1 MLGLGLSLT
10 KAPLY
15 GGTIGSGLADS
26 SVDAAATALIA
37 RMSPA
42 PDTTRQGHINTL
54 IVALKAA
61 GVWDKTDI
69 LYVLAAHDAQAA
81 GLNWKA
87 ATFELTLTNAPT
99 FTTDRGYAGDGST
112 SYLDTGYNPAS
123 ASVGMALN
131 DAHIGVY
138 ARDNTA
144 DADFDMQGTLG
155 TNLGVRA
162 RNLTAAQ
169 IRVCSGTSTAFTTGG
184 NAPHHIMGIRRDA
197 SNQLGFRNGAQDVTA
212 AVASTALPGYITIF
226 GNGSIF
232 SDRQMAAAHV
242 GRALSDP
249 QALALANAIQSYMTA
264 VGA

>member
-1 MLGLGLSLT
+1 MQIGLGLSLSLS
-10 KAPLY
+10 PIL
-15 GGTIGSGLADS
+15 GGTIGSGL
-26 SVDAAATALIA
+26 VDGDPATQALLA
-37 RMSPA
+37 RMSAQPSSA
-42 PDTTRQGHINTL
+42 RAAQIDAL
-54 IVALKAA
+54 IVALKTA
-61 GVWDKTDI
+61 GVWDLLDVFYI
-69 LYVLAAHDAQAA
+69 LAAHDAQAA
-81 GLNWKA
+81 RLNWKA
-87 ATFELTLTNAPT
+87 VSLNLTAVNTPT

-138 ARDNTA
+138 ARNNTT

-162 RNLTAAQ
+162 RNLTASQ
-169 IRVCSGTSTAFTTGG
+169 IRVCSGTSTAFATGG

-212 AVASTALPGYITIF
+212 AVASTALPGNITIL

-249 QALALANAIQSYMTA
+249 QALALSNAIQTYMTA

>member
-1 MLGLGLSLT
+1 MPSWIGLGLTLPSQALRSVG
-10 KAPLY
+10 A
-15 GGTIGSGLADS
+15 GGADI
-26 SVDAAATALIA
+26 DAATAALIA

-42 PDTTRQGHINTL
+42 PGAARAALINTL
-54 IVALKAA
+54 IVSLKTA
-61 GVWDKTDI
+61 GVWDLLDVFYI
-69 LYVLAAHDAQAA
+69 LAAHDAQAA
-81 GLNWKA
+81 RLNWKA
-87 ATFELTLTNAPT
+87 ASLNLTAVNTPT

-138 ARDNTA
+138 ARNNTT

-169 IRVCSGTSTAFTTGG
+169 IRVCSGTSTAFATGG

-197 SNQLGFRNGAQDVTA
+197 SNQLGFRNGVQDVTA
-212 AVASTALPGYITIF
+212 AVASTALPGNITIL
-226 GNGSIF
+226 GNGTIF

-249 QALALANAIQSYMTA
+249 QALALSGALQTYMTA